1 MGTVIDSNQL
11 LGKTLG
17 TCAIQRQIGR
27 GGMGAVYLAQQAR
40 PRREVAIKVFM
51 PALLLETQ
59 QRSEFLTRFRREADA
74 IAALD
79 HINIVPLYEY
89 GEQNELAYLVM
100 PYVTGGTLRDL
111 LEKRGVLPLTDV
123 LPIIEQAAAALDYA
137 HEQGIIHRDLKP
149 GNILFHADGRVL
161 LADFGLAKILKEATE
176 STAEAAQEMPSGI
189 TGIGTIIGTPEY
201 FSPEQSTGNLVDRRT
216 DVYSLGI
223 VLYQMLSGHVPFTG
237 ATPVA
242 IAVKHTTE
250 EPPSLLQ
257 YNSVIPYSVEA
268 VIMKAIAKKPDQ
280 RFNSAGELARA
291 LRAAIPDAFPAQSLY
306 PRPRAIMHQMTPIV
320 LSNNDTVAEMPA
332 VNANEALTVKTPL
345 TLSAPQTP
353 EPQPIP
359 QPTFKKQVMPAMM
372 PIAPQPRLKKRDGS
386 QSKWLLLMGTMLA
399 LALLIGGSINYLHF
413 SAGYGSATTTS
424 TGETR
429 PSPAATA
436 AHPLLPVPAV
446 PVGTLLYSTVR
457 PDCDAQ
463 SNLWS
468 KTTNAKITC
477 NQSALELM
485 NTTTSHLAGLYLNT
499 LPNGSPIPTDYV
511 LQIQINQSANSYG
524 SYGVFFRNQP
534 GSQQGTY
541 SFMLDPSGY
550 WKAYTYDNV
559 TGAASTL
566 YGQKATIQLIGF
578 TTIDIVIHGNTFTFY
593 LNGVYQG
600 AAESPMYT
608 TGTLGFA
615 VDTGADVHIKNL
627 AIYNLPGN

>member
-1 MGTVIDSNQL
+1 MGVVIDSSQL
-11 LGKTLG
+11 LGQTLG
-17 TCAIQRQIGR
+17 TCAIQRLIGR

-40 PRREVAIKVFM
+40 PRREVAVKVFM

-59 QRSEFLTRFRREADA
+59 QRSEFLARFRREADA

-123 LPIIEQAAAALDYA
+123 APIIEQAAAALDYA

-161 LADFGLAKILKEATE
+161 LADFGLAKILKEATG
-176 STAEAAQEMPSGI
+176 STAEATQEIPSGI

-201 FSPEQSTGNLVDRRT
+201 FSPEQSTGKFVDRRT
-216 DVYSLGI
+216 DIYSLGI

-237 ATPVA
+237 ATPIA

-250 EPPSLLQ
+250 APPSLLQ
-257 YNSVIPYSVEA
+257 YNSVIPNNVEA

-291 LRAAIPDAFPAQSLY
+291 LRAALSDASPSQSLFSH
-306 PRPRAIMHQMTPIV
+306 PQEITHQMTPIV
-320 LSNNDTVAEMPA
+320 LTNNDTVAEMPA
-332 VNANEALTVKTPL
+332 VNANEALTVQTPL
-345 TLSAPQTP
+345 ALSAPQTP
-353 EPQPIP
+353 EPLQIP
-359 QPTFKKQVMPAMM
+359 QPTFKKPSQPDMM
-372 PIAPQPRLKKRDGS
+372 PIAPQPRLKKRDSS

-399 LALLIGGSINYLHF
+399 LVLLIGGSIRYFHIGLSND
-413 SAGYGSATTTS
+413 AATRTGSIS
-424 TGETR
+424 ETQ
-429 PSPAATA
+429 PSPTATGTA
-436 AHPLLPVPAV
+436 NLLLPV
-446 PVGTLLYSTVR
+446 PVGTLLYSAAR
-457 PDCDAQ
+457 PACDAQ

-468 KTTNAKITC
+468 KTTNAGTIC
-477 NQSALELM
+477 NQSALELK
-485 NTTTSHLAGLYLNT
+485 NTTTSHLAGVYLDT
-499 LPNGSPIPTDYV
+499 LPNGSPIPTDYI
-511 LQIQINQSANSYG
+511 LQVQISQSANSYG

-534 GSQQGTY
+534 GRQQGTY

-566 YGQKATIQLIGF
+566 YGRKATSQLNGF
-578 TTIDIVIHGNTFTFY
+578 TTIDIVVHGNTFSFY

-600 AAESPMYT
+600 RAESPTYT

-615 VDTGADVHIKNL
+615 VDTGADVYIKNL
-627 AIYNLPGN
+627 AIYNLPAN